1 MPPSGMTEKE
11 AARRVDEAI
20 AHLRDFAGSIRGSD
34 VVDRD
39 SQLTGDD
46 LHIVLGVFDDVIDK
60 DYGLTK
66 RPTGQ
71 EN

>member
-1 MPPSGMTEKE
+1 MTEKE

-20 AHLRDFAGSIRGSD
+20 AHLREFAGSIRGSD

-60 DYGLTK
+60 DYGLIK

-71 EN
+71 ED

>member
-1 MPPSGMTEKE
+1 MTEKE

-34 VVDRD
+34 VVDRN

-46 LHIVLGVFDDVIDK
+46 LRIVLGVFDDVIDK
-60 DYGLTK
+60 DYGLIK
-66 RPTGQ
+66 RSTGQ
-71 EN
+71 AD